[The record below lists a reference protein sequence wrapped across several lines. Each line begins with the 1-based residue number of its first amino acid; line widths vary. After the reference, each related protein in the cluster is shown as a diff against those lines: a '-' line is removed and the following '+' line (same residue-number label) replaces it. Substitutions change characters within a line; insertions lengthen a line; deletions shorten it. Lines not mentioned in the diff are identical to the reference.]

1 MISLGKLRVYR
12 LLSSVPSYR
21 RERLWTKALLALSFL
36 FLAFL
41 LAFFLPSFSALPEI
55 GIVFFSVFYL
65 FGLLF
70 ASGVFFPLRGGP
82 LSRYALLPLVVAPAL
97 LFAFSLPEM
106 LSLVAERTN
115 CYVLLPSALLFLTG
129 LFLLWQF
136 LLSPLSF
143 FLHPMEPR
151 RPSDVAVL
159 TLAGCHD
166 EKTERKDGTD
176 TFLSVVGFVLDGFFG
191 SLFF

>member
-65 FGLLF
+65 NEPLRWNYIVGFGLI
-70 ASGVFFPLRGGP
+70 
-82 LSRYALLPLVVAPAL
+82 
-97 LFAFSLPEM
+97 
-106 LSLVAERTN
+106 
-115 CYVLLPSALLFLTG
+115 VLAAWVIFKQ
-129 LFLLWQF
+129 W
-136 LLSPLSF
+136 
-143 FLHPMEPR
+143 
-151 RPSDVAVL
+151 
-159 TLAGCHD
+159 
-166 EKTERKDGTD
+166 
-176 TFLSVVGFVLDGFFG
+176 
-191 SLFF
+191 